1 MDIYLSKFKLNPKEK
16 WAQIYAKVLLTALIK
31 RFPSAP
37 EATGA
42 PAGGG
47 GRYMLGSAT
56 DLYVCGLF
64 VHPFYRGN
72 LLKSVSNSFFLQR
85 YKFNIQFPQFTY
97 KYKL

>member
-1 MDIYLSKFKLNPKEK
+1 MDIYLSKFKLNQKEK
-16 WAQIYAKVLLTALIK
+16 WAQVYAKVLLTELVR
-31 RFPSAP
+31 RFPSVP
-37 EATGA
+37 EATG
-42 PAGGG
+42 AGGG
-47 GRYMLGSAT
+47 GRYMLGSAN

>member
-42 PAGGG
+42 GPAGGG

-56 DLYVCGLF
+56 
-64 VHPFYRGN
+64 
-72 LLKSVSNSFFLQR
+72 
-85 YKFNIQFPQFTY
+85 PQFTY

>member
-1 MDIYLSKFKLNPKEK
+1 MDIFLSKFKLNQKEK
-16 WAQIYAKVLLTALIK
+16 WAQVYAKVLLAELVR

-37 EATGA
+37 ESTG
-42 PAGGG
+42 AGGG

-85 YKFNIQFPQFTY
+85 YKFNIQLRQFTY